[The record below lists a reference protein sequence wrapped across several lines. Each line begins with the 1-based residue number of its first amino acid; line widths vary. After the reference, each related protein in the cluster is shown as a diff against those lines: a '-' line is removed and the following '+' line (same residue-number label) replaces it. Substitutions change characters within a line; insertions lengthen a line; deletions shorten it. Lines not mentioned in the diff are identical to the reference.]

1 MILPICLD
9 RLEACRIIQVSA
21 SSVLL
26 YTFKGWYNRSD
37 NVLHKFSYAEPTSQ
51 YDRFPMWNMFTCIL
65 QDVVWCII
73 GYVRLVTYFFKK
85 CVVVWNWS
93 PCYDLIHT
101 YRISERDE
109 PRRSLSVVLIDT
121 PLSYRSKTMVTLLN
135 ANDAFP
141 RSRTSRLWITYNC

>member
-1 MILPICLD
+1 MSCQGALYLY
-9 RLEACRIIQVSA
+9 E
-21 SSVLL
+21 VLGPGREDL
-26 YTFKGWYNRSD
+26 SG
-37 NVLHKFSYAEPTSQ
+37 Q
-51 YDRFPMWNMFTCIL
+51 C
-65 QDVVWCII
+65 
-73 GYVRLVTYFFKK
+73 YVRLVTYFFQK

-141 RSRTSRLWITYNC
+141 RSRTSRL